1 MTAATQVFEVNDK
14 KASFFYFA
22 YTKDDA
28 DPATRPILFCFNGT
42 PGSSTVWL
50 HLGIFGPKR
59 MEFDED
65 GLKMGMQGKLVEN
78 EHSILDMARCGVCRR
93 GGHGLQHHG
102 QEGGREGLPSL
113 QARRASMINPA
124 VALRTE

>member
-14 KASFFYFA
+14 KASFFYVA

-28 DPATRPILFCFNGT
+28 DPATRPILFCFNGG

-78 EHSILDMARCGVCRR
+78 EHSILDMADVVCVDAV
-93 GGHGLQHHG
+93 GTGFSTTAKKEDEKDFHHYKHDAP
-102 QEGGREGLPSL
+102 R
-113 QARRASMINPA
+113 
-124 VALRTE
+124 